1 MLDSERSSLLGARAV
16 GLNVELSYFFD
27 IREKTGRE
35 PCEKKLLKHLADSEP
50 LSDLSSLT
58 ARVPTHPWPGAC
70 FMEVAVFT
78 IIMKSLKYLL
88 TIAAVTSA
96 LTLSAKAD
104 LQFLGAINFGNGPND
119 PDTNHDVLEAFLGS
133 DPGPLNHN
141 YETGTDFSQPVD
153 VLPGEY
159 FVVHYGTGKG
169 GTGDGG
175 SWEFF
180 QVING
185 ETSVTFPAF
194 GNGPTNPDPFGHGG
208 ISSARGFG
216 GEQHVPDSGTTAMLL
231 GSAITGLGLVRRYLK
246 R

>member
-1 MLDSERSSLLGARAV
+1 MSCSLRISIPA
-16 GLNVELSYFFD
+16 
-27 IREKTGRE
+27 IQTM
-35 PCEKKLLKHLADSEP
+35 KL
-50 LSDLSSLT
+50 
-58 ARVPTHPWPGAC
+58 
-70 FMEVAVFT
+70 
-78 IIMKSLKYLL
+78 IKYLFAV
-88 TIAAVTSA
+88 AAITSA

-104 LQFLGAINFGNGPND
+104 LHFLTAVDFGNGPND
-119 PDTNHDVLEAFLGS
+119 PGTNHDVLEAFLGF
-133 DPGPLNHN
+133 DPGPLNSNFENLDPNNNVAHN
-141 YETGTDFSQPVD
+141 

-159 FVVHYGTGKG
+159 FVVHYGKGNG
-169 GTGDGG
+169 GTGAGG

-216 GEQHVPDSGTTAMLL
+216 GQNVPDSGTTAMLL
-231 GSAITGLGLVRRYLK
+231 GSAVTGLGLVRRYLK